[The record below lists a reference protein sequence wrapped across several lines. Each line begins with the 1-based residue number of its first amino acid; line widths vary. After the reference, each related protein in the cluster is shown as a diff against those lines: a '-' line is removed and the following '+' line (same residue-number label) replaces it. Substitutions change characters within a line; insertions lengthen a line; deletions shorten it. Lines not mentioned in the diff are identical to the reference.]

1 MTLGKKP
8 TVFISSTCY
17 DLRQLRANLKEF
29 FQDGLGY
36 DVLLSEYDSF
46 PLDPQL
52 SAVENCLRVVDE
64 RADVFVLVIGQRY
77 GWVDKSGRSVTNM
90 EFLRAQAKQIPIY
103 VFVDKQILSILPA
116 WEKNP
121 DMDVTGIADSSK
133 LFEFIRT
140 IRSEM
145 NLWTFSFETA
155 QDIAGTLKTQIGYLF
170 NDCLSLRLRAT
181 PSILK
186 PKVRELS
193 GQAFRTALIRPFF
206 WPYKL
211 FAHVLGD
218 GLAVLANRRRDFI
231 YGITLDPPRQL
242 NSLQEVLDYIPMQT
256 SQILRASDALS
267 VVFNKALP
275 EAIEAAESIGDAEGV
290 IYCAQKI
297 LEVYALIIDWSLSF
311 RTLVVEADPECGD
324 IINTFA
330 QMCSVTLEDI
340 ERFSGAC
347 AEKILTI
354 PDDPKDDELPE
365 KVELALKLTPPDLSA
380 FNRAVDSL
388 RLKHGLSL
396 EDN

>member
-17 DLRQLRANLKEF
+17 DLRQLRANLREF

-133 LFEFIRT
+133 LFEFVRT
-140 IRSEM
+140 IRSEL

-155 QDIAGTLKTQIGYLF
+155 QDIVGTLKTQIGYLF

-186 PKVRELS
+186 PKVRKLS
-193 GQAFRTALIRPFF
+193 AQAFRTALIRPFY

-211 FAHVLGD
+211 FAHVLGE
-218 GLAVLANRRRDFI
+218 GLEILADRRRDFI
-231 YGITLDPPRQL
+231 YGITLEPSHQL
-242 NSLQEVLDYIPMQT
+242 KSLEEVLDYIPVQI
-256 SQILRASDALS
+256 SQILRAIDALS
-267 VVFNKALP
+267 LVFNKAMP
-275 EAIEAAESIGDAEGV
+275 EAVEAAESTGDAEGV

-297 LEVYALIIDWSLSF
+297 LEVYDLIIGWALNF
-311 RTLVVEADPECGD
+311 KTLVVEADSECVD

-330 QMCSVTLEDI
+330 QMCSVTLQDI
-340 ERFSGAC
+340 ERFSSDC
-347 AEKILTI
+347 TEKVLAI

-365 KVELALKLTPPDLSA
+365 TVELMLKLTEPDMSA

-388 RLKHGLSL
+388 RIKHGLSL